1 MVAKHVAAEPQ
12 DETGCMISASKGHK
26 FKSYTS
32 INLKVSMRSAVV
44 RRLMTPVVL
53 GTSLAACGLGG
64 SAPSSATNSEGRP
77 QVDIQ
82 RTTLDIRLESGSRFS
97 GCIPAGDAASG
108 LAEGQ
113 LRFTSDTS
121 AGYNSVFLDG
131 ISDIEVHDREADIL
145 FVRTNENSEFRQPL
159 VSPQLQF
166 HCEGMAT
173 PVTIISSEIK
183 AISIS
188 R

>member
-1 MVAKHVAAEPQ
+1 MFLLLLRVSMALIILVSCLSACGFGGAAPAAGSGSGVAAEPI
-12 DETGCMISASKGHK
+12 ISRA
-26 FKSYTS
+26 
-32 INLKVSMRSAVV
+32 
-44 RRLMTPVVL
+44 
-53 GTSLAACGLGG
+53 
-64 SAPSSATNSEGRP
+64 
-77 QVDIQ
+77 
-82 RTTLDIRLESGSRFS
+82 TLDIRLESGSRFS

-131 ISDIEVHDREADIL
+131 ISDIEVHDRESDIL

-166 HCEGMAT
+166 HCGGIAT
-173 PVTIISSEIK
+173 PVTIVSSEIK
-183 AISIS
+183 AISIT